1 MEVESSKQT
10 YTNLPGLNGIR
21 AIAAFGVV
29 TSHTI
34 LALGNFGLNPAIFG
48 INKDGSVVT
57 WLLAGFGVTMFFAL
71 SGFLI
76 TYLLLKEKDFTE
88 INIKKFYIRRILRIW
103 PLYYFY
109 LIIILIFNYFIGLRD
124 FSIVG
129 FYIFFTANIP
139 FVLGTGIDYI
149 SHYWSIA
156 VEEQFYLFWPWIV
169 RIKKTNKLLIITI
182 TLLLILLI
190 SIILLHFVFINPIF
204 ESLIH
209 VTRFHVMLIGALG
222 AIAYQ
227 YNSKLIKYLSSLPS
241 QLIAWLVFFL
251 IFINKF
257 HIASVVDN
265 EIIALATVVVIIG
278 QITDSSPIKLNNSL
292 FNFLGKISYGVY
304 IYHPLLIYFSA
315 QFLNLFI
322 IPLYLKYFM
331 AFILPQL
338 ITILVAWLSYTYLEK
353 PFLRLKSSKYSV
365 LKLK

>member
-1 MEVESSKQT
+1 MAKADHSQI
-10 YTNLPGLNGIR
+10 YLPGLNGIR

-29 TSHTI
+29 ASHTI
-34 LALGNFGLNPAIFG
+34 LALGSFNLNPALLG
-48 INKDGSVVT
+48 VNEDGSVVT

-109 LIIILIFNYFIGLRD
+109 LIIILIFNYNIGLTD

-139 FVLGTGIDYI
+139 FVLGIGIDYI
-149 SHYWSIA
+149 GHYWSIA
-156 VEEQFYLFWPWIV
+156 VEEQFYLYWPWIV
-169 RIKKTNKLLIITI
+169 RIKKTKRLLFVTVA
-182 TLLLILLI
+182 LVLILLI
-190 SIILLHFVFINPIF
+190 SKLFLHFVFINPIL

-209 VTRFHVMLIGALG
+209 VTRFHVMLIGAIG
-222 AIAYQ
+222 AIAYH
-227 YNSKLIKYLSSLPS
+227 YNYKLVKYLSSLPS
-241 QLIAWLVFFL
+241 QLLAWLVFL
-251 IFINKF
+251 MIFINKF
-257 HIASVVDN
+257 HIASVIDN
-265 EIIALATVVVIIG
+265 EIVSLATVVIIIG
-278 QITDSSPIKLNNSL
+278 QITDSSPIKLDNSL

-304 IYHPLLIYFSA
+304 IYHPLLIYFCA
-315 QFLNLFI
+315 KFLNLFLL
-322 IPLYLKYFM
+322 PLYFKYFL

-338 ITILVAWLSYTYLEK
+338 VTVIVAWLSYSYLEK
-353 PFLRLKSSKYSV
+353 PFLRLKTSKYSV